1 MRGFLDSIHWRI
13 FLYYTAL
20 FVVAMKLLVV
30 GHFWMEWKMV
40 QRWEETRMREKAV
53 QLLPF
58 VFPPPENVDPEPPAD
73 FSQRFLRRGTIENAS
88 FHRRVDALVEE
99 GLFVMA
105 VNWQGE
111 ELYRSANVPAGFR
124 TEGERGEAFVPKG
137 DAGFFCVVVPSIAG
151 DAVVLGQPVSQIKK
165 QMAQSIPPMLLTAI
179 FVTALFSYFGFR
191 LIGRGLEPI
200 SEISRAAER
209 IAGGDLSERIAAGA
223 QKTELERLASVLN
236 QAFDRIEGSLRNQ
249 RRLVAD
255 ASHDLRTP
263 VAAILAECEFV
274 RRQERTSARYREA
287 IEVCRE
293 SALYMRSM
301 IEQLELLAKLDAG
314 ELRLEKAPCD
324 MADIAQQAIALTLPL
339 AEQGNITIARYLEPA
354 PLEADRTRMLE
365 VALNLLANAIRY
377 SNPQGEIRVRT
388 KRAGGFTLLEVEDDG
403 TGIPPEK
410 QQHIFERFYRA
421 DPSRV
426 KGTGGFGLGLSI
438 CKEILE
444 AHGGTILVESQL
456 GRGSKFRVSLP
467 AIF

>member
-191 LIGRGLEPI
+191 LIGWGLAQI
-200 SEISRAAER
+200 SGCLKPFSLFTTKSVVFCEALVF
-209 IAGGDLSERIAAGA
+209 DL
-223 QKTELERLASVLN
+223 
-236 QAFDRIEGSLRNQ
+236 
-249 RRLVAD
+249 
-255 ASHDLRTP
+255 
-263 VAAILAECEFV
+263 C
-274 RRQERTSARYREA
+274 
-287 IEVCRE
+287 
-293 SALYMRSM
+293 
-301 IEQLELLAKLDAG
+301 
-314 ELRLEKAPCD
+314 
-324 MADIAQQAIALTLPL
+324 
-339 AEQGNITIARYLEPA
+339 
-354 PLEADRTRMLE
+354 
-365 VALNLLANAIRY
+365 
-377 SNPQGEIRVRT
+377 
-388 KRAGGFTLLEVEDDG
+388 
-403 TGIPPEK
+403 
-410 QQHIFERFYRA
+410 
-421 DPSRV
+421 
-426 KGTGGFGLGLSI
+426 
-438 CKEILE
+438 
-444 AHGGTILVESQL
+444 
-456 GRGSKFRVSLP
+456 
-467 AIF
+467 